1 MLATMEQA
9 FDSTWVVLQARY
21 PFRDFERDSELK
33 TALGQELFTLATEG
47 VTDPIELREWAL
59 ESTLLRYRRN
69 LLMPNALRASRL
81 RAHLRR
87 NPQEV
92 LS

>member
-1 MLATMEQA
+1 MGSKNPPINLYDPAMLATVEQA

-33 TALGQELFTLATEG
+33 TALSQKLLTLAGEG

-59 ESTLLRYRRN
+59 ESSLLR
-69 LLMPNALRASRL
+69 
-81 RAHLRR
+81 
-87 NPQEV
+87 
-92 LS
+92 

>member
-1 MLATMEQA
+1 MGSKNPPINLYDPAMLATMEQA

-33 TALGQELFTLATEG
+33 TALGQKLFILATEG

-59 ESTLLRYRRN
+59 ESTLLR
-69 LLMPNALRASRL
+69 
-81 RAHLRR
+81 
-87 NPQEV
+87 
-92 LS
+92 

>member
-1 MLATMEQA
+1 MGSKNPPINLYDPAMLATMEQA

-33 TALGQELFTLATEG
+33 TALGQKLSTLATEG

-59 ESTLLRYRRN
+59 ESTLLR
-69 LLMPNALRASRL
+69 
-81 RAHLRR
+81 
-87 NPQEV
+87 
-92 LS
+92 

>member
-1 MLATMEQA
+1 MGSKNPPVNLYAPAMLATVEEA

-33 TALGQELFTLATEG
+33 TALGQTLFTLATEG

-59 ESTLLRYRRN
+59 ESTLLR
-69 LLMPNALRASRL
+69 
-81 RAHLRR
+81 
-87 NPQEV
+87 
-92 LS
+92 

>member
-1 MLATMEQA
+1 MGSKNPPINLYDPATLATVEQA

-33 TALGQELFTLATEG
+33 TALGQTLFTLATEG

-59 ESTLLRYRRN
+59 ESTLLR
-69 LLMPNALRASRL
+69 
-81 RAHLRR
+81 
-87 NPQEV
+87 
-92 LS
+92 